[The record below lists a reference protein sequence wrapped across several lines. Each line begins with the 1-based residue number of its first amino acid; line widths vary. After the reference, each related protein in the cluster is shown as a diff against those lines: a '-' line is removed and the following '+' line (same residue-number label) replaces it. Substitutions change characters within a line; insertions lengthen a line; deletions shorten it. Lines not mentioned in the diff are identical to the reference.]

1 MEVLTNCCKLFFAA
15 GLSKSSASHGNL
27 IFIEIKAHSL
37 AENVWSTENILLSQ
51 KVQTNQQLADEWN
64 MVTTINMHFLSV
76 VFVQH
81 T

>member
-37 AENVWSTENILLSQ
+37 AENV
-51 KVQTNQQLADEWN
+51 
-64 MVTTINMHFLSV
+64 
-76 VFVQH
+76 
-81 T
+81 